1 MSEGGRGDPRFA
13 PGPWLPEGTRVGAYP
28 IPVGSGLR
36 AVECAHCG
44 RPLGITSWEYWN
56 GFLVVCPHC
65 GGYHG
70 KPWGF
75 ERTLLAGFL
84 INVLS
89 FFFVMRPRRAFSA
102 ILALGAVDAILLSQS
117 AEDDM
122 NTAKMATALAVFAL
136 APVAVNAV
144 ALVRHQSLL
153 DQAPPG
159 DPGSR
164 GA

>member
-1 MSEGGRGDPRFA
+1 MRPPVT
-13 PGPWLPEGTRVGAYP
+13 PGPWLPEGAGVGAYP

-44 RPLGITSWEYWN
+44 QPMGITSWEYWN

-89 FFFVMRPRRAFSA
+89 FFFVLRPRRAVGA
-102 ILALGAVDAILLSQS
+102 ILALGAVDAILLSRS
-117 AEDDM
+117 AADDM
-122 NTAKMATALAVFAL
+122 NAGLMFTAIGVFAL

-153 DQAPPG
+153 DLAPPS